1 MPAAA
6 RVDPRTFFSPSEWAP
21 LARRSRWKGLALL
34 AHAWGVI
41 FAAAAM
47 AVVWPLT
54 LPLAVVLIGGRQL
67 GLSILMHDAA
77 QKPAALAADLLG
89 QEGQEGLAG

>member
-67 GLSILMHDAA
+67 GGKGLSTDIVHASAIAYLDAVNR
-77 QKPAALAADLLG
+77 
-89 QEGQEGLAG
+89 AG